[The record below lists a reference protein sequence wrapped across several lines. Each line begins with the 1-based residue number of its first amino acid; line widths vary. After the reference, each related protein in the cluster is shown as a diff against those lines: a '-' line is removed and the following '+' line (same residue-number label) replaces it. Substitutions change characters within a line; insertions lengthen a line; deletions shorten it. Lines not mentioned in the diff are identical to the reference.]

1 MTKEEYE
8 KLPEKQKKV
17 FKIIFSG
24 GYHTAR
30 NIRASL
36 GDVDMNVSTLV
47 QSLNEKD
54 KNVCSRWGE
63 DIIRY
68 IIINTP
74 ENGKNNKCYT

>member
-36 GDVDMNVSTLV
+36 GDEDMNVSNLV

-54 KNVCSRWGE
+54 KNVCFRWRYQKGRGYYKIYYYKNPGE
-63 DIIRY
+63 W
-68 IIINTP
+68 
-74 ENGKNNKCYT
+74 E